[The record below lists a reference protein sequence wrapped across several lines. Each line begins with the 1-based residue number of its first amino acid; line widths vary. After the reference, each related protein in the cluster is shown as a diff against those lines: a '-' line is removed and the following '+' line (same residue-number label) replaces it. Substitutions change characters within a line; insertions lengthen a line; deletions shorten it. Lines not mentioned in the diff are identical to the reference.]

1 MIALDIHFSR
11 PLPGSRRRSAVKGWF
26 DMDYRLGL
34 YEKSMPAGLTWREML
49 TAGRAAGFD
58 QLEISIDESDA
69 RLARLEWTDQQK
81 LELLAAQVETEM
93 PVRTMCL
100 SGHRKYPL
108 GSRDP
113 QVRARGMEIMRK
125 AVDFAGD
132 MGIRIIQLAGYDV
145 YYENGG
151 ADTRSFFA
159 ENLALSVQYAAAH
172 GVALGF
178 ETMETPFMDTISKS
192 MNYVREIDS
201 PYLGVYPDL
210 GNLTNACELYDL
222 HVSDEI
228 RAGRGHLM
236 AMHLKET
243 VPGKY
248 RDMDFGTGRVDFI
261 SGIRDAYACGVR
273 LFTAEFWH
281 DGCVNW
287 QERLK
292 NTHRFLREKFDC
304 ALGSADK

>member
-49 TAGRAAGFD
+49 AAGRAAGFD

-132 MGIRIIQLAGYDV
+132 MGIALFSWRATTCIMKMAARIPV
-145 YYENGG
+145 
-151 ADTRSFFA
+151 RS
-159 ENLALSVQYAAAH
+159 S
-172 GVALGF
+172 
-178 ETMETPFMDTISKS
+178 
-192 MNYVREIDS
+192 
-201 PYLGVYPDL
+201 
-210 GNLTNACELYDL
+210 
-222 HVSDEI
+222 
-228 RAGRGHLM
+228 
-236 AMHLKET
+236 LKIW
-243 VPGKY
+243 
-248 RDMDFGTGRVDFI
+248 R
-261 SGIRDAYACGVR
+261 
-273 LFTAEFWH
+273 
-281 DGCVNW
+281 
-287 QERLK
+287 
-292 NTHRFLREKFDC
+292 
-304 ALGSADK
+304 